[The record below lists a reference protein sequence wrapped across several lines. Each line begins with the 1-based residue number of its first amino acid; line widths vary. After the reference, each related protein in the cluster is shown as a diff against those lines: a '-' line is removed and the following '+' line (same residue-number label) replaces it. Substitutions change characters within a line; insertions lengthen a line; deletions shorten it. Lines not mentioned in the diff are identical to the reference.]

1 MQKRRRLQS
10 HKNFMTAY
18 EISVF
23 KERVP
28 FHPGEHEFHQAVRE
42 VITSLWD
49 FLEVNPEYLEGDI
62 LERIL
67 EPERVVISILGPLE
81 V

>member
-1 MQKRRRLQS
+1 
-10 HKNFMTAY
+10 MTAY
-18 EISVF
+18 EILVF
-23 KERVP
+23 TERVP

-42 VITSLWD
+42 VITSLCD